1 MDSERTGGLAKSGQM
16 HDHKY
21 VSQPREDTCDMLAD
35 FKPFYLISRD
45 RIRPF
50 VAFLFHGN
58 AICV

>member
-1 MDSERTGGLAKSGQM
+1 M

-21 VSQPREDTCDMLAD
+21 ACQPREDACDVPAY
-35 FKPFYLISRD
+35 FKPFYLVSRD